1 VLSARNDS
9 PYWLDNRAPTSIP
22 ESLQEK
28 LGLWRSRAPWH
39 QDERRSDELFPS
51 ASYQYVL
58 YGMGFHTQLA
68 HPRRRFAAEKQRA
81 NQLAQEV
88 EQQIAKFSTH
98 LPTNRDLLQQVH
110 ERSFATL

>member
-1 VLSARNDS
+1 
-9 PYWLDNRAPTSIP
+9 
-22 ESLQEK
+22 
-28 LGLWRSRAPWH
+28 
-39 QDERRSDELFPS
+39 
-51 ASYQYVL
+51 
-58 YGMGFHTQLA
+58 MGFHTQLA